1 MEKEFLE
8 FIANVMNID
17 VNKIS
22 LDTTYGECEAWDS
35 VMFLT
40 MILEIEEKY
49 HVQIPIEKAIELKSL
64 KEIYQFILKK
74 ME

>member
-17 VNKIS
+17 INKIS
-22 LDTTYGECEAWDS
+22 LDTSYGECEVWDS